1 MLLTTTVLT
10 NVDYE
15 VLGLVIGNK
24 VRAVHVGRDIM
35 AFFKN
40 LVGGEVKEYAELM
53 QRVRYAA
60 MEEMVDEAKKLGA
73 NGIMG
78 IQFSSTQVASGMAE
92 IIVYGTAIKI

>member
-1 MLLTTTVLT
+1 MLLTTTVLA

-15 VLGLVIGNK
+15 VLGLVMGNK

-40 LVGGEVKEYAELM
+40 LVGGEVKEYAELT
-53 QRVRYAA
+53 QRVRQVALD
-60 MEEMVDEAKKLGA
+60 EMVEEAKKMGA

-78 IQFSSTQVASGMAE
+78 IQFSSSQVASGMAE